1 MKKIDNLPLVSI
13 IIPTK
18 NSSSTLETVLKSV
31 RRQTY
36 PNIEIIVVDNYSK
49 DDTVLIAKKYGARLY
64 MKGPERSVQR
74 NYGANKTT
82 GKYLVFLDSDIE
94 LSSNVI
100 AECVDLAKKGFKV
113 ITFPEVIVGEGF
125 WTKCRA
131 LEAQCY
137 LGDDVVEAPRFYEK
151 EVFLRLGGFDV
162 KLNGPEDW
170 ELRERAIKNGY
181 KIGRNKSLT
190 FHHEGKVNP
199 LKRIRKKCYYA
210 KTMYEYLKKHPC
222 EWKRQ
227 FPLMRKCYWRN
238 WRLLIR
244 DPLHTLGF
252 ICLKLGETLAIG
264 ITMIIYIL
272 EAKFKWRTK

>member
-49 DDTVLIAKKYGARLY
+49 DDTVLIVKKYGARLY

-100 AECVDLAKKGFKV
+100 AECVDLAKKGFV
-113 ITFPEVIVGEGF
+113 PFTA
-125 WTKCRA
+125 KC
-131 LEAQCY
+131 
-137 LGDDVVEAPRFYEK
+137 
-151 EVFLRLGGFDV
+151 
-162 KLNGPEDW
+162 
-170 ELRERAIKNGY
+170 
-181 KIGRNKSLT
+181 
-190 FHHEGKVNP
+190 
-199 LKRIRKKCYYA
+199 
-210 KTMYEYLKKHPC
+210 
-222 EWKRQ
+222 
-227 FPLMRKCYWRN
+227 
-238 WRLLIR
+238 
-244 DPLHTLGF
+244 
-252 ICLKLGETLAIG
+252 
-264 ITMIIYIL
+264 
-272 EAKFKWRTK
+272 